1 MPSTSQALEW
11 KEWRRFLNDCPRA
24 TPIGYE
30 QPLPDGRKNYT
41 KTAPIQLEEFAP
53 LVASWDQ
60 PGPGTKRQENER
72 AWKVPA
78 AEILANGCNLDSK
91 NPRSKEDITHLP
103 PAQLAESILD
113 KGRRIADVIGN
124 VKGLLTRTK

>member
-1 MPSTSQALEW
+1 MLEW
-11 KEWRRFLNDCPRA
+11 KEWRRFLNHFPRA

-30 QPLPDGRKNYT
+30 QPLPEGRKNYT

-78 AEILANGCNLDSK
+78 AGILANGRSLDSED
-91 NPRSKEDITHLP
+91 PRSKENITHLP
-103 PAQLAESILD
+103 PAQLA
-113 KGRRIADVIGN
+113 RR
-124 VKGLLTRTK
+124 KYS